1 MICIFLSSP
10 PCDSCAQCQPF
21 TTGARL
27 STTPRQAHTLLTP
40 RAPLSAVED
49 AGGTPRIVS
58 HRAAGKPHLRHP
70 AALGRRPMR
79 ESRRLPKLCRA
90 GKRRLTGRLARLA
103 VA

>member
-1 MICIFLSSP
+1 MICFYLSSP

-70 AALGRRPMR
+70 AALGRRPDAR
-79 ESRRLPKLCRA
+79 VPTPAEAVSRREAPVDRQI
-90 GKRRLTGRLARLA
+90 G
-103 VA
+103 